1 MTLEEYVKTI
11 LKRPNITKAQ
21 AKFLGIKYPLV
32 KGWFDL
38 NKDKVIEDP
47 EYFFSLSTEGRKRG
61 KGQAP
66 KPKSKKELK
75 KINPPL
81 PNGMA
86 ELLGKDFILS
96 KSFYQSKE
104 WRALRYT
111 VLCESNG
118 KCELCGRS
126 RKDGIILHVDH
137 IFPRSTHWKIALNK
151 GNLQVLCEDCNL
163 GKSNND
169 CTDWR

>member
-11 LKRPNITKAQ
+11 IKRPNITKAQ
-21 AKFLGIKYPLV
+21 AKMLGIEYPLV

-38 NKDKVIEDP
+38 HKQKIIEDP
-47 EYFFSLSTEGRKRG
+47 KHFFSLSTEKRKLG

-66 KPKSKKELK
+66 KPKTKREKKKL
-75 KINPPL
+75 IPPV

-96 KSFYQSKE
+96 KAFYQSKE
-104 WRALRYT
+104 WKALRYS
-111 VLCESNG
+111 VLCDSKG

-126 RKDGIILHVDH
+126 RKDGVILHVDH
-137 IFPRSTHWKIALNK
+137 IFPRSTHWKIALNV
-151 GNLQVLCEDCNL
+151 GNLQILCDECNL
-163 GKSNND
+163 GKSNKD